1 MLNKIKDRYLAVIAM
16 VVVMMMSV
24 TAKAADY
31 DFDSLVSG
39 GDTAEDVASNIDG
52 YSVIFYN
59 TVKTVGVLAGA
70 ITIFAGI
77 MRLKK
82 ANDPQSNVSMWQG
95 LVLII
100 VGGLFASLPFLLLTS
115 ASTVQG

>member
-1 MLNKIKDRYLAVIAM
+1 MLNKITNAYLATVAM
-16 VVVMMMSV
+16 VSVMLITT

-59 TVKTVGVLAGA
+59 TLKTLGVFVGA
-70 ITIFAGI
+70 ISIFAGI
-77 MRLKK
+77 LRLKK
-82 ANDPQSNVSMWQG
+82 AQDPQTNVTSFQG
-95 LVLII
+95 VVLII
-100 VGGLFASLPFLLLTS
+100 IGGLFASLPFLLLTS

>member
-1 MLNKIKDRYLAVIAM
+1 MLNKIQQSYISLVAM
-16 VVVMMMSV
+16 VMVMLITT

-59 TVKTVGVLAGA
+59 SLKIVGVLMGA
-70 ITIFAGI
+70 ICIFTGI
-77 MRLKK
+77 LRLKK
-82 ANDPQSNVSMWQG
+82 AQDPNSNVTSTQG
-95 LVLII
+95 IVLIV
-100 VGGLFASLPFLLLTS
+100 VGGLFASLPFILLTA